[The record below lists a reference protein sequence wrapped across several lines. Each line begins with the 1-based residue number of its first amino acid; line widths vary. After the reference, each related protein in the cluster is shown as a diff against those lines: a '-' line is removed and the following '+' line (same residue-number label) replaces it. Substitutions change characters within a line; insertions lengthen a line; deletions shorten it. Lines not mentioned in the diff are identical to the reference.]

1 MTQRKWIIAAVL
13 AACLSCGGMA
23 GAAEPDGAALGLGM
37 SQKGTAAMETDG
49 VGAGTAAAVEPSG
62 SAGTGFGPSPKGTAV
77 TDAADVLAGSLS
89 RMGGFLTDQDLGGGM
104 SYHSLTPA
112 WPDGEE
118 HPAGPM
124 PFGQIQIRRDGI
136 LMTADVVN
144 LSIPQNEGAPV
155 AEIFETQGNGEV
167 FPKGRAQ
174 IALFNAMLANAGPV
188 INGKILDIIAQVR
201 REMKDP
207 IPYSF
212 AHVELRS
219 IEPLHAMKGTR
230 LVYTAGTRVLLYVD
244 GWIVPVYLKSYLYE
258 EGQSYRLITVIANDS
273 VKDAARAAGE
283 ALITELTG
291 AE

>member
-1 MTQRKWIIAAVL
+1 MTQGKWIIAAAL

-23 GAAEPDGAALGLGM
+23 GAAEPDGAGLGM
-37 SQKGTAAMETDG
+37 SQKGTAAVEMG
-49 VGAGTAAAVEPSG
+49 GAGS
-62 SAGTGFGPSPKGTAV
+62 GTGFGASQEETDV
-77 TDAADVLAGSLS
+77 TDAAAVLAGHLS
-89 RMGGFLTDQDLGGGM
+89 QAGGFLTDRNLGGGM

-124 PFGQIQIRRDGI
+124 PFGQIQVRRDGI

-144 LSIPQNEGAPV
+144 LSIPKNEGAL
-155 AEIFETQGNGEV
+155 AASLFRKTENGDISMEGQTHV
-167 FPKGRAQ
+167 
-174 IALFNAMLANAGPV
+174 ALFNAMLANAGPV
-188 INGKILDIIAQVR
+188 INGRILDIIAQVR
-201 REMKDP
+201 KEMKDP

-219 IEPLHAMKGTR
+219 VEPLHPMKGKT

-244 GWIVPVYLKSYLYE
+244 GWMVPLYVKGYLYE
-258 EGQSYRLITVIANDS
+258 EGGVYRSITIFAADS
-273 VKDAARAAGE
+273 VKDAARAAGDR
-283 ALITELTG
+283 LITELTG

>member
-1 MTQRKWIIAAVL
+1 MRQGKWIIAAAL
-13 AACLSCGGMA
+13 AVCLSWGGMA
-23 GAAEPDGAALGLGM
+23 GAAEPDSTGLGM
-37 SQKGTAAMETDG
+37 SQKGTAPMEMDG

-62 SAGTGFGPSPKGTAV
+62 SAGTGFGPSPQGTAV

-118 HPAGPM
+118 RPAGPM
-124 PFGQIQIRRDGI
+124 PFGQLQIRQNG
-136 LMTADVVN
+136 LVMTADVVN
-144 LSIPQNEGAPV
+144 ISIPKNEGAL
-155 AEIFETQGNGEV
+155 AASLFRKDENGNVSPEGQ
-167 FPKGRAQ
+167 AQ
-174 IALFNAMLANAGPV
+174 VALFNAMLANAGPV

-258 EGQSYRLITVIANDS
+258 EGNTYRLITVIANDS
-273 VKDAARAAGE
+273 VKDAARAAGDRLVE
-283 ALITELTG
+283 TLTG

>member
-1 MTQRKWIIAAVL
+1 MTQGKWIIAAAL

-23 GAAEPDGAALGLGM
+23 GAAEPGGAGLGM
-37 SQKGTAAMETDG
+37 SQKGTAAVET
-49 VGAGTAAAVEPSG
+49 VGAGAAAAVPDG
-62 SAGTGFGPSPKGTAV
+62 AGTGFGASQKGTAV

-89 RMGGFLTDQDLGGGM
+89 RMGGFLTDRDLGGGM

-118 HPAGPM
+118 RPAGPM
-124 PFGQIQIRRDGI
+124 PFGQIQIRRDG
-136 LMTADVVN
+136 LFMTADVVN
-144 LSIPQNEGAPV
+144 VSIPKNEGAL
-155 AEIFETQGNGEV
+155 AASLFKKEENGDISIE
-167 FPKGRAQ
+167 GQAQ

-201 REMKDP
+201 KEMKDP

-219 IEPLHAMKGTR
+219 VELLHSMKGET

-244 GWIVPVYLKSYLYE
+244 GWMMPLYVKGYLYE
-258 EGQSYRLITVIANDS
+258 EGGVYRSITIFAADS
-273 VKDAARAAGE
+273 VKDAARAAGDR
-283 ALITELTG
+283 LITALTG